1 MVMRMMM
8 MIKYSSQV
16 VRFAVYVYFTLSLIA
31 SQEVSRDP
39 YTFVPIFLILKVG
52 MTIIMSMMMRMMM
65 LTIVMMMMMM
75 RFQGAP
81 TPLSSSWEDDLAHLK
96 VFDGAQYPLSPP
108 RDTHPIHPWCYIH
121 LDGLFVTT
129 SINFPQFVFF
139 VGWLEVAES
148 IENPFGNDDDDF
160 QVIEK

>member
-1 MVMRMMM
+1 MRMIM
-8 MIKYSSQV
+8 MIKYSLQV

-52 MTIIMSMMMRMMM
+52 MTIIMSM
-65 LTIVMMMMMM
+65 TMMMMM
-75 RFQGAP
+75 RRKRFQGTP
-81 TPLSSSWEDDLAHLK
+81 TPLSPSSGDDLLYRKACE
-96 VFDGAQYPLSPP
+96 GGQYLLTPP
-108 RDTHPIHPWCYIH
+108 RDTIPSTHGATSISI
-121 LDGLFVTT
+121 TT
-129 SINFPQFVFF
+129 SINSPQFVFF

>member
-52 MTIIMSMMMRMMM
+52 MTIIMSM
-65 LTIVMMMMMM
+65 TMMMM
-75 RFQGAP
+75 RRRKRFQGTP
-81 TPLSSSWEDDLAHLK
+81 TPLSPSSGDDLLYRKACE
-96 VFDGAQYPLSPP
+96 GGQYLLTPP
-108 RDTHPIHPWCYIH
+108 RDTIPSTHGATSISI
-121 LDGLFVTT
+121 TT
-129 SINFPQFVFF
+129 SINSPQFVFF